1 MIAAAPPRGWLLQ
14 TWGDE
19 AVAFD
24 AASGD
29 THYLAPFTRRLYE
42 TCRDHPGL
50 TAAMLADLLAEQLAV
65 TPDTDFLNAVDEAL
79 ASLRRIGLL
88 RAP

>member
-24 AASGD
+24 TASGD

-50 TAAMLADLLAEQLAV
+50 TAAEITGLLAAQQAV
-65 TPDTDFLNAVDEAL
+65 APDAAYHHAVDEGL
-79 ASLRRIGLL
+79 ASLDRIGLL

>member
-1 MIAAAPPRGWLLQ
+1 MTAAAPPRGWLLQ
-14 TWGDE
+14 IWGDE

-50 TAAMLADLLAEQLAV
+50 TASTLADLLADQLAA
-65 TPDTDFLNAVDEAL
+65 TPDAAFLNAVDEGL
-79 ASLRRIGLL
+79 ASLHRIGLL

>member
-1 MIAAAPPRGWLLQ
+1 MSAAAPPRGWLLQ
-14 TWGDE
+14 TWGEE

-29 THYLAPFTRRLYE
+29 THYLAPFTRLLYE

-50 TAAMLADLLAEQLAV
+50 TTAEITDLLRARLDGA
-65 TPDTDFLNAVDEAL
+65 PDADFHTAVDEGL
-79 ASLRRIGLL
+79 ASLQRIGLL
-88 RAP
+88 NAP